1 MEKARS
7 MLHYKSV
14 PTKWWAEAVSTAVY
28 LINRSTNTQ
37 HTSVTPYE
45 LGFKVKP
52 TLEHLRVFGSHGY
65 AHIDKAKRTKLE
77 PNSFRCMFLGY
88 AENVKGYR
96 VFDLDASKVKVT
108 RSVKLDEREVD
119 GIYETLPARNGT
131 VIHISE
137 DAHDAVTPAPVER
150 QPAVEEPM
158 EGVENDAPDVSMES
172 VEPEQD
178 PAPPLLLAE
187 ERPAPTGLELAPYRA
202 PPTVFEDDRVVFH
215 PPVHR
220 SRRAREPVFLLE
232 DGTDAEE
239 ERKSE
244 GSDGPPSPKRA
255 RIDEDGLL
263 ADAVLAYAASIGDAV
278 DIPTTHAQAMA
289 SDDAAQWRE
298 AMDAE
303 LLSHER
309 NGTWTLVPRG
319 TANRT
324 IGRWVFAKKRD
335 QYGRVVRYKAR
346 LVAKGFKQKYGIDFF
361 ETYSPVA
368 NMNSIRVVVSV
379 CAAYEYRMEQLDAD
393 TAFLNSELKDRVYME
408 VPFGIENARD
418 YQCQLNKAIYGLKQA
433 ASAWNKTIHRVFL
446 GNGFKSCGADQCVYV
461 KRSKNGFIY
470 VCLYVDDMI
479 IAAKTSEDIRE
490 VKDALKNALKMKELG
505 PAKFIVG
512 MEIDH
517 DMTAGTLKIKQTRYI
532 DDLASSCRRRS
543 RQERM
548 QSRTQCGRNLIG
560 CLLYITTCTRPDIAF
575 VVTQLSRF
583 LENPG
588 QQHWNAAVRV
598 LRYLKS
604 TRQHGIIYQG
614 GTHSVTLKAYSD
626 ADWGTNLDDRR
637 SVSGVMVMIGNA
649 PVVFKSKFQRTVAL
663 SSAEAEYMALSL
675 CVQEVLWTR
684 AMLTDMGTLQRNATT
699 IWEDNQGAIAL
710 AQNAGY
716 HARTKHVDIRHHFI
730 RENVKRGTVKVEYVD
745 TKNQLADILT
755 KALGTK
761 TLKFLRDGNGIK
773 EKVTVP

>member
-1 MEKARS
+1 
-7 MLHYKSV
+7 
-14 PTKWWAEAVSTAVY
+14 
-28 LINRSTNTQ
+28 
-37 HTSVTPYE
+37 
-45 LGFKVKP
+45 
-52 TLEHLRVFGSHGY
+52 
-65 AHIDKAKRTKLE
+65 
-77 PNSFRCMFLGY
+77 
-88 AENVKGYR
+88 
-96 VFDLDASKVKVT
+96 
-108 RSVKLDEREVD
+108 
-119 GIYETLPARNGT
+119 
-131 VIHISE
+131 
-137 DAHDAVTPAPVER
+137 
-150 QPAVEEPM
+150 M

-187 ERPAPTGLELAPYRA
+187 ERPAPTGLELASYRA
-202 PPTVFEDDRVVFH
+202 TPTVFEDDRVVFH

-263 ADAVLAYAASIGDAV
+263 AEAVLAYAASIGDAV

-324 IGRWVFAKKRD
+324 IGCRWVFAKKRD

-368 NMNSIRVVVSV
+368 NMNSIRVVLSV

-490 VKDALKNALKMKELG
+490 VKDALKNAFKMKELG
-505 PAKFIVG
+505 PAKSILA

-532 DDLASSCRRRS
+532 DDVVERFGQENAKPVDDPCAAGLKLSKTQSPGTDAEQNAMRS
-543 RQERM
+543 KPYR
-548 QSRTQCGRNLIG
+548 SLIG

-598 LRYLKS
+598 LRYLKA

-637 SVSGVMVMIGNA
+637 FVSGVMVMIGNA
-649 PVVFKSKFQRTVAL
+649 HVVFKSKFQRTVAL

-716 HARTKHVDIRHHFI
+716 HGRTKHVDIRHHFI
-730 RENVKRGTVKVEYVD
+730 RENVERGTVKVEYVD